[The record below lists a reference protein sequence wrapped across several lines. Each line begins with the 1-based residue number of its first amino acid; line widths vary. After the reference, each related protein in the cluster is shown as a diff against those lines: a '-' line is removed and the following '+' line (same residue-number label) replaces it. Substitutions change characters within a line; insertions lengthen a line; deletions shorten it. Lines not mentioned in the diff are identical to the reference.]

1 MILTNDK
8 ERDNEIQSI
17 GQLGLV
23 ITILVFSVV
32 LIIFNRVYG
41 WEIWTVPL
49 FAGIVPLCLFLHISG
64 RFDTHVRTNC
74 YAVILMLEMFYYAV
88 NIETSYESASV
99 IIVVMIVLALAR
111 HRRFVLISGGVG
123 ACALAFQ
130 LILISGSKNFTFDLN
145 HVIRWMWSFL
155 VVALAMVI
163 LERLVVTWRSNTQ
176 KYEEHIEEIE
186 SVNKSAGD
194 FLANVSHE
202 IRTPINAVIGLS
214 GVILDKSLPGI
225 IRDDMLSISD
235 AGKRV
240 AQQVSDIL
248 DYSEIEG
255 GKLVINAE
263 DYMMSS
269 LLNDL
274 VMELRHYQKA
284 GVEVVIDVDPDIPL
298 TMNTDASKLK
308 KILWHLIVNGI
319 KYTKEGG
326 VYVRI
331 NIKEHPNGTNLC
343 VEVSDTGVGM
353 SEDELSRAF
362 ERFYQTDSSRTRSSN
377 GLGLGL
383 SIVAGFVQALGG
395 FITVESE
402 KNVGTTVKLS
412 IPQKVIDPGACMSV
426 SDPDE
431 LRIGGFLCFEK
442 YPHPNVRHYYDNLVK
457 NIVRGLG
464 VTMNRVDNVAD
475 LKKLVAQMSL
485 THLFV
490 GEKEY
495 VDNRAYIDELAK
507 TVRVEVVAGGCI
519 RISEGSKAHLMPKPF
534 YCFPVVSALRLT
546 SEDDGDNEGRMVLDG
561 VRGLVVDDEPMNL
574 IVATGILKGYGMEI
588 ETADSGVESI
598 KMFAENDYDIIF
610 MDHMMP
616 GMDGVEAM
624 KRLKFDAARD
634 RRDVSI
640 VALTAN
646 TISSAREMFAR
657 EGFDGFISKP
667 IEITELERVL
677 KKVLPKN
684 LVSFTFEESQ
694 KEDISDAFVEGD
706 AIVHTSPLKEVGIDT
721 AKGLTYCQH
730 DESFYTE
737 LLQQFVRESE
747 EKKAN
752 LTECYKKEDAKNYAI
767 YVHALKSTAKM
778 IGAIELS
785 DEAKTLEEASK
796 AGKFD
801 VVKASHDGMM
811 ERYDLIV
818 KKISEVCSGATAD
831 FGADEILE
839 FSPLEDEIIEFVPE
853 GGED

>member
-111 HRRFVLISGGVG
+111 HRRLVLISGGVG

-130 LILISGSKNFTFDLN
+130 LILISGSKDFTFDLN

-163 LERLVVTWRSNTQ
+163 LERLVVTWKSNTQ

-319 KYTKEGG
+319 KYTKEA
-326 VYVRI
+326 
-331 NIKEHPNGTNLC
+331 E
-343 VEVSDTGVGM
+343 
-353 SEDELSRAF
+353 
-362 ERFYQTDSSRTRSSN
+362 
-377 GLGLGL
+377 
-383 SIVAGFVQALGG
+383 
-395 FITVESE
+395 
-402 KNVGTTVKLS
+402 
-412 IPQKVIDPGACMSV
+412 CMSV
-426 SDPDE
+426 S
-431 LRIGGFLCFEK
+431 
-442 YPHPNVRHYYDNLVK
+442 
-457 NIVRGLG
+457 
-464 VTMNRVDNVAD
+464 
-475 LKKLVAQMSL
+475 
-485 THLFV
+485 
-490 GEKEY
+490 
-495 VDNRAYIDELAK
+495 
-507 TVRVEVVAGGCI
+507 
-519 RISEGSKAHLMPKPF
+519 
-534 YCFPVVSALRLT
+534 
-546 SEDDGDNEGRMVLDG
+546 
-561 VRGLVVDDEPMNL
+561 
-574 IVATGILKGYGMEI
+574 
-588 ETADSGVESI
+588 
-598 KMFAENDYDIIF
+598 
-610 MDHMMP
+610 
-616 GMDGVEAM
+616 
-624 KRLKFDAARD
+624 
-634 RRDVSI
+634 
-640 VALTAN
+640 
-646 TISSAREMFAR
+646 
-657 EGFDGFISKP
+657 ISKSIQTEQISAWRFP
-667 IEITELERVL
+667 IPV
-677 KKVLPKN
+677 
-684 LVSFTFEESQ
+684 
-694 KEDISDAFVEGD
+694 
-706 AIVHTSPLKEVGIDT
+706 
-721 AKGLTYCQH
+721 
-730 DESFYTE
+730 
-737 LLQQFVRESE
+737 
-747 EKKAN
+747 
-752 LTECYKKEDAKNYAI
+752 
-767 YVHALKSTAKM
+767 
-778 IGAIELS
+778 
-785 DEAKTLEEASK
+785 
-796 AGKFD
+796 
-801 VVKASHDGMM
+801 
-811 ERYDLIV
+811 
-818 KKISEVCSGATAD
+818 
-831 FGADEILE
+831 
-839 FSPLEDEIIEFVPE
+839 
-853 GGED
+853 

>member
-64 RFDTHVRTNC
+64 RFDTRVRTNC

-111 HRRFVLISGGVG
+111 HRRLVLISGGVG
-123 ACALAFQ
+123 ACSLAFQ
-130 LILISGSKNFTFDLN
+130 LILISGSKDFTIDPD
-145 HVIRWMWSFL
+145 HVIRWMWSFF

-163 LERLVVTWRSNTQ
+163 LERLVVTWKSNTQ

-298 TMNTDASKLK
+298 AMNTDASKLK

-431 LRIGGFLCFEK
+431 LRIGGFLSFEK

-507 TVRVEVVAGGCI
+507 TVRVEVVAGGCL

-534 YCFPVVSALRLT
+534 YCFPVVSALSLT

-588 ETADSGVESI
+588 ETADSGIESI

-624 KRLKFDAARD
+624 KRLKSDAARD

-684 LVSFTFEESQ
+684 LVSFTFEESP

-706 AIVHTSPLKEVGIDT
+706 AVVHTSPLKEVGIDT

-752 LTECYKKEDAKNYAI
+752 LTECYEKEDAKNYAI

-778 IGAIELS
+778 IGATELS
-785 DEAKTLEEASK
+785 GEAKQLEEASK

-818 KKISEVCSGATAD
+818 KKISEVCSGATA
-831 FGADEILE
+831 GAETEEILE
-839 FSPLEDEIIEFVPE
+839 FSPLEDEVIEFIPE